1 MESNLEKNEKIKAEE
16 TADIQ
21 SLLLKIEKNVARQT
35 RYSRL
40 QFICAALALVVF
52 TVGLLALGMKVF
64 PIIDQVA
71 GTLTNINTTIQ
82 DMKLAEMTKSI
93 TDVAKEGSAGI
104 SDALEQ
110 IDQAMEG
117 VSSAIKVI
125 EGLDIQGLNDG
136 ISKLNDVLE
145 PMSKFFGRR

>member
-1 MESNLEKNEKIKAEE
+1 METKIEKIDAGKIEE
-16 TADIQ
+16 TPEIQ
-21 SLLLKIEKNVARQT
+21 ALLVKIEKNVARQT

-40 QFICAALALVVF
+40 QFFCALLALAVL
-52 TVGLLALGMKVF
+52 TVGLLAVGMKLF
-64 PIIDQVA
+64 PIMDQVS
-71 GTLTNINTTIQ
+71 GTLTLLNTTVQ

-93 TDVAKEGSAGI
+93 TDVAKEGSQGI

-110 IDQAMEG
+110 IDVAMEG

-136 ISKLNDVLE
+136 ITKLNDVLE
-145 PMSKFFGRR
+145 PMAKFFGRR